1 MGDMIGDL
9 NLLQCVTTIAETVWN
24 RGYSAGNINI
34 FEVSAVVKSIFVYR
48 GQTVGQVCT
57 LKRKALL
64 ENTPVQSSQP
74 LRKPNFSQSRTV
86 AKCIF
91 PDIFQSVGERH
102 FTQRIAIMKGIMPD
116 MSDSIRDGYRIQCM
130 AVIAHSLRNCRQ
142 RIGKHHLRQTITVI
156 KQSRTDTGQRVGKDY
171 CNQCTTLIENIAPD
185 GLHIPAHCKGLQAP
199 FVLKCRVAD
208 LPYSGNP
215 CGSQIV
221 TAIRPLA
228 ESIGDIPT
236 ATFRNRHF
244 NGVIPIVSIGITDLL
259 SSGFG
264 DGIRAAVAP
273 INSQR
278 AAFNIGIKSYG
289 QPRGDHHPHIK
300 LRCSAFGG
308 VNCTDIPMPLN
319 VIKRAIPPLKH
330 HSGVLG
336 ICWSFGRLAICD
348 IHRFDGSAVIINET
362 HPVAEILRNEV
373 VNGRSVLRQPL
384 IDQRTALC
392 VNGSFDVGF
401 GGRKS

>member
-1 MGDMIGDL
+1 
-9 NLLQCVTTIAETVWN
+9 
-24 RGYSAGNINI
+24 
-34 FEVSAVVKSIFVYR
+34 
-48 GQTVGQVCT
+48 
-57 LKRKALL
+57 
-64 ENTPVQSSQP
+64 
-74 LRKPNFSQSRTV
+74 
-86 AKCIF
+86 
-91 PDIFQSVGERH
+91 
-102 FTQRIAIMKGIMPD
+102 MPD
-116 MSDSIRDGYRIQCM
+116 MSDSIRDGHRIQCM
-130 AVIAHSLRNCRQ
+130 AVIAYPLRNCRQ

-244 NGVIPIVSIGITDLL
+244 NGVIAIVSISITDLL

-264 DGIRAAVAP
+264 DGIRAAVTP

-278 AAFNIGIKSYG
+278 TAFNIGIKSYG

-308 VNCTDIPMPLN
+308 VNRPDIPMSLN
-319 VIKRAIPPLKH
+319 IVKRTIPPLKH

-336 ICWSFGRLAICD
+336 IFRGFCGFSISNVHC
-348 IHRFDGSAVIINET
+348 FDGCAVIVNET
-362 HPVAEILRNEV
+362 HTITEILRNEV
-373 VNGRSVLRQPL
+373 VNGRSVLRQPF
-384 IDQRTALC
+384 IDQRTTFC
-392 VNGSFDVGF
+392 INGTFDVSF
-401 GGRKS
+401 CGRKP